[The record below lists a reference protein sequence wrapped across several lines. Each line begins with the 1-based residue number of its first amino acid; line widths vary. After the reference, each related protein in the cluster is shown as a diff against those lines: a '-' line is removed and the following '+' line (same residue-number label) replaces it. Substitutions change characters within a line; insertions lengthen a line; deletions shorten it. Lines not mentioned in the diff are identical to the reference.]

1 VSERGIEGRAE
12 RAAGSAGKRRAIL
25 GLALV
30 AVFWPANWLLPGMR
44 THLLFFPLWLGYVL
58 AVDGLGEM
66 RNGTSLLSR
75 SRRRFVALFFL
86 SIPVWWFFELMNDR
100 LGNWEYVG
108 SDVFGPIEYALL
120 CSVSF
125 STVMPAVLCTAEL
138 VRGFAWI
145 ERFAHGPVV
154 RATPGLLL
162 GLAGTGVGFFVA
174 MLVWPRAFYPFLWI
188 SGVLLLEPLC
198 RWIGRRSLMADLE
211 RGDWRPWMSLW
222 TGVLVCGICWELW
235 NFWSYPKWVYHVPG
249 VGFLHVFE
257 MPLLGYLGYLPFAL
271 QLFLVAELALPG
283 TARLR
288 TAPASRPAARAG
300 GA

>member
-1 VSERGIEGRAE
+1 M
-12 RAAGSAGKRRAIL
+12 L

-30 AVFWPANWLLPGMR
+30 AVFWPANWFLPGMR

-66 RNGTSLLSR
+66 RNGTSILSR
-75 SRRRFVALFFL
+75 SGRRFVALFFL
-86 SIPVWWFFELMNDR
+86 SIPVWWFFELMNER

-108 SDVFGPIEYALL
+108 SEDLGPLEYALL
-120 CSVSF
+120 CSISF
-125 STVMPAVLCTAEL
+125 STVVPAVLGTAEL
-138 VRGFAWI
+138 VRGCAWI

-154 RATPGLLL
+154 RATPRLSSGLVW
-162 GLAGTGVGFFVA
+162 TGAVFFVA

-198 RWIGRRSLMADLE
+198 RRLGRRSLLADLE
-211 RGDWRPWMSLW
+211 RGDWRPWASLW
-222 TGVLVCGICWELW
+222 AGVLVCGFCWELW
-235 NFWSYPKWVYHVPG
+235 NFWSHPKWIYHVPG
-249 VGFLHVFE
+249 AGFLHVFE

-283 TARLR
+283 TVRLR
-288 TAPASRPAARAG
+288 PEAPGPSR
-300 GA
+300 